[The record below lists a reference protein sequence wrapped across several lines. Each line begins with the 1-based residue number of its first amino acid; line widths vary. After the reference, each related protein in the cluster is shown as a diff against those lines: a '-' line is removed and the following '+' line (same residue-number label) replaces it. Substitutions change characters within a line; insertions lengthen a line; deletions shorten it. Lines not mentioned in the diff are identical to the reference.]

1 MKKIILS
8 IAVLALVFSS
18 CDDFLTKDPKQNQS
32 DELALATFSGI
43 DEATAGNYINL
54 RSGSWYGSTFPVTFD
69 VMCGNCAV
77 GPINTGRM
85 RTEVIW
91 NYNPNSTMGLWATAY
106 NLILGC
112 NRVLTAIEQN
122 EFTREATVTEQDI
135 NNVKAENLFLRAM
148 AYFDLVRVYAQPYG
162 YIKAKGI
169 TGTEALGVPII
180 REDDLSNRPA
190 RNTVADVY
198 EQLIIPDLEEA
209 ERLMD
214 PSYVRSNGKDEK
226 AVITTPVIQALM
238 ARVYQYHEDW
248 QLAAD
253 YATKVIN
260 NGRYRL
266 LSGDNFVKMWDGS
279 VSGNETIF
287 KIYIAYGESSN
298 DIGGLLTVPAY
309 DGAQGYG
316 DVRVSEDLLKLFDA
330 NDVRYTGLISSNSEY
345 QGYYWAKKYP
355 GKDNSLNYNDV
366 PIFRVSEM
374 YLIRA
379 EALFNGAQVSGV
391 SSDVIDLNRVA
402 TSRGANS
409 YQEFSV
415 ENLFKETRREFFLEG
430 HIFFDMKR
438 LQLSLTRED
447 HSQIENQNIE
457 FPNYRWALPIPQH
470 EILNN
475 KNMVQNPGYNVQ

>member
-8 IAVLALVFSS
+8 IAVLSLALSS
-18 CDDFLTKDPKQNQS
+18 CDDFLTKEPKQNQS

-43 DEATAGNYINL
+43 DEATAGNYVNL

-85 RTEVIW
+85 RSEVIW
-91 NYNPNSTMGLWATAY
+91 NYNPNSTLGLWAAAY
-106 NLILGC
+106 NMILGC
-112 NRVLTAIEQN
+112 NRVLAAIDEGTFNREGATDEQ
-122 EFTREATVTEQDI
+122 I
-135 NNVKAENLFLRAM
+135 NSVKAENLFLRAI

-162 YIKAKGI
+162 YIKANGI

-180 REDDLSNRPA
+180 REDDLSARPA
-190 RNTVADVY
+190 RNTVAEVY
-198 EQLIIPDLEEA
+198 EQLIIPDLQEA
-209 ERLMD
+209 ERLMST
-214 PSYVRSNGKDEK
+214 SYERANVKDRK
-226 AVITTPVIQALM
+226 AAITVPVIQALM

-260 NGRYRL
+260 NGSYRL
-266 LSGDNFVKMWDGS
+266 LSGNNFVKQWDGT
-279 VSGNETIF
+279 VSGDETIF
-287 KIYIAYGESSN
+287 KIYIVYGESSN
-298 DIGGLLTVPAY
+298 DIGGLLTVPEY

-316 DVRVSEDLLKLFDA
+316 DVRVSNDLIELFDPE
-330 NDVRYTGLISSNSEY
+330 DVRYTDLMTTNSEY
-345 QGYYWAKKYP
+345 QGYYWSKKYP

-366 PIFRVSEM
+366 PIFRISEM
-374 YLIRA
+374 YLIRS
-379 EALFNGAQVSGV
+379 EAIFNGAKVSGV
-391 SSDVIDLNRVA
+391 SSDVVDLNRVA

-447 HSQIENQNIE
+447 HSQIENQNLA
-457 FPNYRWALPIPQH
+457 FPGTRWALPIPQH